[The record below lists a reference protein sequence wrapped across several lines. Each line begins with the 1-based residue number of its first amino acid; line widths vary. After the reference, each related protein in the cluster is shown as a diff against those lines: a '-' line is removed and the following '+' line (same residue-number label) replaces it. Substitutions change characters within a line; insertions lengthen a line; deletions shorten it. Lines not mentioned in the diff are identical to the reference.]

1 MKLTVDLPPDLAD
14 AAAALADRDCRSIEN
29 LAVFALSRLLDADRT
44 PVGPKVADAFNA
56 FLTAPEKG
64 ERRPNTR
71 KNYRKALAASGVD
84 PDRPL
89 SSIDRTEARAL
100 LDRFADGRRAST
112 ANLYVAAWS
121 TVFRFQIAE
130 GTVVGS
136 NPFAGLRIRDETT
149 QAERRLPFPDDVL
162 AEVMRQLRETD
173 HRRFVAALAQ
183 LHLGARSQEI
193 HGLAPEDVYRDE
205 ESDLWLVAIRPNR
218 YRRLKNAASTRTLPI
233 PDALLA
239 NGFAEID
246 RTTWDRRAG
255 KAINRT
261 IRVATQ
267 DRRLVQHSFRHCAAA
282 HHQREATPIPVVNR
296 IFGWTRS
303 DQDAAMFQRV
313 YGAPLGPEVLKEH
326 LDRVRFDALDGII

>member
-1 MKLTVDLPPDLAD
+1 MELKVNIPNNLLA
-14 AAAALADRDCRSIEN
+14 ATSAMADRDCRSIEN
-29 LAVFALSRLLDADRT
+29 LLVFALSRLLDADQP
-44 PVGPKVADAFNA
+44 PVGPTVADAFNA

-64 ERRPNTR
+64 ERGRQTIL
-71 KNYRKALAASGVD
+71 NYRKALAASGVD
-84 PDRPL
+84 PDRPV

-100 LDRFADGRRAST
+100 LDRFADGRKAST

-130 GTVVGS
+130 GAVAGS
-136 NPFAGLRIRDETT
+136 NPFAGLRIREKRDPMD
-149 QAERRLPFPDDVL
+149 RRLPFPDDIL
-162 AEVMRQLRETD
+162 ADVMRRLKATD

-218 YRRLKNAASTRTLPI
+218 YRRLKNATSTRTLPI
-233 PDALLA
+233 PEALLA

-255 KAINRT
+255 KSINRT
-261 IRVATQ
+261 IRAVTD

-303 DQDAAMFQRV
+303 DQDAAMFQRI

-326 LDRVRFDALDGII
+326 LDRVRFGAVDGII